1 MGAQHSTDRR
11 RRERHQRAASEAQR
25 LGRVDLSLRSFFD
38 LSPTTALDAARKH
51 ELSAS
56 TISDSECESP
66 AKPFNDPMRDSLV
79 MLPSTLDPLGRK
91 IRRITTEVVDAEEQL
106 LLVKRRAGAAK
117 AIALHTSPGGAA
129 STVSSPTTLRRQ
141 GTSGAKQPMT
151 PKDFEYLK
159 VIGVGGMGRVV
170 LVRNRRD
177 EQLYAMKV
185 VSKRSVREK
194 NLTDK
199 VLSER
204 DVLGGTN
211 HHLLVHLH
219 WAFQTKSSLF
229 LVMDYCPGGELSS
242 HLQNSERFDE
252 DVAQFYAAELVL
264 ALEHL
269 HRHGIVYRDL
279 KPENILLTE
288 EGHLKLV
295 DFGLSKFGI
304 TEATAGAKTMC
315 GSYEYLAPEV
325 YEDKEY
331 GTAVDWWS
339 YGAVLYEMLT
349 GLPPWYH
356 ENPRVMRKR
365 ILTKP
370 LTFPSYVSEEAR
382 DLLRKLLARD
392 PKKRLGSREG
402 SSEIRNHPFFRH
414 IDWQMIIFRE
424 VFPPIQPC
432 ETSDCAETASNFDLE
447 FTRLSI
453 GSVESPSGC
462 CDEFKGFNFEAPIAP
477 LIEYG
482 YTRDIGPTS
491 CGSSCA

>member
-11 RRERHQRAASEAQR
+11 RRERHRAAQR
-25 LGRVDLSLRSFFD
+25 HDKSRVDLSLRSFFD
-38 LSPTTALDAARKH
+38 VSPTAGLDAARKQ

-79 MLPSTLDPLGRK
+79 MLPSALDPLGRK

-117 AIALHTSPGGAA
+117 AIALRASPGGAA
-129 STVSSPTTLRRQ
+129 TNGSPRMARR
-141 GTSGAKQPMT
+141 GGGKQPMT

-170 LVRNRRD
+170 LVRNRHD

-229 LVMDYCPGGELSS
+229 LVMDYCPG
-242 HLQNSERFDE
+242 
-252 DVAQFYAAELVL
+252 
-264 ALEHL
+264 
-269 HRHGIVYRDL
+269 
-279 KPENILLTE
+279 ENVLLTE

-325 YEDKEY
+325 FEDKEY

-370 LTFPSYVSEEAR
+370 LTFPSYVSEDAR

-392 PKKRLGSREG
+392 PKKRLGSCDG
-402 SSEIRNHPFFRH
+402 STEIRNHTFFRH
-414 IDWQMIIFRE
+414 VDWQMVMFRE

-432 ETSDCAETASNFDLE
+432 GSFE
-447 FTRLSI
+447 SI
-453 GSVESPSGC
+453 VRGSQ
-462 CDEFKGFNFEAPIAP
+462 
-477 LIEYG
+477 
-482 YTRDIGPTS
+482 
-491 CGSSCA
+491 

>member
-11 RRERHQRAASEAQR
+11 RRERHRAAQR
-25 LGRVDLSLRSFFD
+25 HDKSRVDLSLRSFFD
-38 LSPTTALDAARKH
+38 VSPTAGLDAARKQ

-79 MLPSTLDPLGRK
+79 MLPSALDPLGRK

-117 AIALHTSPGGAA
+117 AIALRASPGGAA
-129 STVSSPTTLRRQ
+129 TNGSPRMARR
-141 GTSGAKQPMT
+141 GGGKQPMT

-170 LVRNRRD
+170 LVRNRHD

-242 HLQNSERFDE
+242 HLHSSERFDE
-252 DVAQFYAAELVL
+252 EVARFYAAELVL

-279 KPENILLTE
+279 KPENVLLTE

-315 GSYEYLAPEV
+315 GSYEYLGVCSSMDLLTFRHQFDIDLLAAPEV
-325 YEDKEY
+325 FEDKEY

-339 YGAVLYEMLT
+339 YAC
-349 GLPPWYH
+349 
-356 ENPRVMRKR
+356 
-365 ILTKP
+365 I
-370 LTFPSYVSEEAR
+370 
-382 DLLRKLLARD
+382 
-392 PKKRLGSREG
+392 
-402 SSEIRNHPFFRH
+402 
-414 IDWQMIIFRE
+414 
-424 VFPPIQPC
+424 
-432 ETSDCAETASNFDLE
+432 
-447 FTRLSI
+447 
-453 GSVESPSGC
+453 
-462 CDEFKGFNFEAPIAP
+462 
-477 LIEYG
+477 
-482 YTRDIGPTS
+482 
-491 CGSSCA
+491 